1 MPDAEIPAPARTR
14 PVTPRDAASLILVD
28 RSGRKPRVLMGKRH
42 PGHVFM
48 PGFMVFPGGRVEA
61 ADRSMRVYG
70 SLAAHTERNL
80 LARMARPSP
89 GKARALALCAIRETF
104 EETGILIGESGLGA
118 PATSSAH
125 WRAFAEREV
134 YPAPEPLS
142 FVARAITPSRFPRRF
157 DTRFFA
163 ADASHIAAQTEDVT
177 GPDSEFVETR
187 WLTVEE
193 TKQENLADITR
204 MILAEVGKRLELG
217 LEKDLPVPFF
227 HEWRGTWRCDEI

>member
-1 MPDAEIPAPARTR
+1 MPDSPLPAIARTR

-28 RSGRKPRVLMGKRH
+28 RSGIKPRVLMGKRH
-42 PGHVFM
+42 HGHAFM

-80 LARMARPSP
+80 LARMPRPSS

-104 EETGILIGESGLGA
+104 EETGILLGETGLGA
-118 PATSSAH
+118 PATVSAY
-125 WRAFAEREV
+125 WRAFAEHEV
-134 YPAPEPLS
+134 YPAPETLY

-163 ADASHIAAQTEDVT
+163 VDASHIAVRTDDAI
-177 GPDSEFVETR
+177 GPDSELVEMR

-193 TKQENLADITR
+193 TREENLADITR
-204 MILAEVGKRLELG
+204 KVLDEVAKRLELG
-217 LEKDLPVPFF
+217 IDRDLPVPFF